1 MLSFYQEPKG
11 ASDDAAAGLKFRGE
25 AESAI
30 MVINLR
36 VSRDFMKA
44 PANDLANTTDD
55 VVDGL
60 TGNPAFPT
68 PPMLAADLTALNTAL
83 RAAITA
89 ADAGGPQQTAAKSKA
104 YAAVTDALR
113 KDANYVEI
121 QSDNDLE
128 TLLSSGY
135 DVVSTNRAQAPLDQP
150 LIMEI
155 SNLGTTQ
162 LLVRLQTVLNAKSYQ
177 AQLSTTANGPWQE
190 EGIYTQARRIVLM
203 SLTPGTIYFVRV
215 RAIGGSTG
223 YSEWSVPATL
233 MAT

>member
-1 MLSFYQEPKG
+1 
-11 ASDDAAAGLKFRGE
+11 
-25 AESAI
+25 
-30 MVINLR
+30 
-36 VSRDFMKA
+36 MKA
-44 PANDLANTTDD
+44 PANDLANTADD
-55 VVDGL
+55 VIDGL
-60 TGNPAFPT
+60 TGNAAFPT
-68 PPMLAADLTALNTAL
+68 PPVPIAALTSLNATL

-89 ADAGGPQQTAAKSKA
+89 ADAGGPMQTAAKNKA
-104 YAAVTDALR
+104 YNAVTSALR

-121 QSDNDLE
+121 QSNNDLE

-150 LIMEI
+150 VILQI
-155 SNLGTTQ
+155 SNLATTQ
-162 LLVRLQTVLNAKSYQ
+162 LLLRAQTVLNARSYQ
-177 AQLSTTANGPWQE
+177 AQLATAANGPWSE
-190 EGIYTQARRIVLM
+190 AGIYTQARRIVLM